1 MEYALA
7 SVFACIGIVI
17 LIILAGIAA
26 AFLKRRKN
34 RSRLDTLFAD
44 REPLTVEEFHE
55 RHIASRGIPFFV
67 SAGVLK
73 ALEAELQ
80 VHLSRLKADDDFAG
94 NLLFL
99 RNALEDPNTL
109 RTLEDVFEITISES
123 DVQKMGTTIGDII
136 DLIWMTLRKNEKMKN
151 KLELH
156 HGQRI
161 YKGDI
166 S

>member
-7 SVFACIGIVI
+7 SGFACVGVVV
-17 LIILAGIAA
+17 LIFLAGVAA
-26 AFLKRRKN
+26 NRLKTRKN
-34 RSRLDTLFAD
+34 RSLLDKAFAD
-44 REPLTVEEFHE
+44 REPLTVEDFHE
-55 RHIASRGIPFFV
+55 RHIAAKGIPLFV

-73 ALEAELQ
+73 VLEAELE
-80 VHLSRLKADDDFAG
+80 VDVSRFTANDDFSG

-99 RNALEDPNTL
+99 RDALEDPDIL
-109 RTLEDVFEITISES
+109 RSLEDVFEIAISES

-136 DLIWMTLRKNEKMKN
+136 DLIWMTLRKNEKMRN

-156 HGQRI
+156 HDQRI

>member
-17 LIILAGIAA
+17 LIFLAGMAT
-26 AFLKRRKN
+26 AFLKRSRN
-34 RSRLDTLFAD
+34 RSRLITLFAD

-55 RHIASRGIPFFV
+55 RYIAPKGIPYFV
-67 SAGVLK
+67 SSGVLK

-80 VHLSRLKADDDFAG
+80 VDLSRLKADDDFAG

-109 RTLEDVFEITISES
+109 RALEDVFEITISES
-123 DVQKMGTTIGDII
+123 DVHEMGTKAGDII
-136 DLIWMTLRKNEKMKN
+136 ELVWKTLQKKHKNP
-151 KLELH
+151 
-156 HGQRI
+156 
-161 YKGDI
+161 
-166 S
+166 